1 MTTDKS
7 RADALTAQVALAAIE
22 TFETGREYRFDGAV
36 PNAKRDGV
44 LPAWWRRPSIFMP
57 STAARTLFEVP
68 GVCVERLQSISDV
81 NAISE
86 GIERTSDG
94 FSVDGSRHF
103 PAARARDSFA
113 SLWGSINAEAGHG
126 GGTRTRSC
134 GSSNSEG
141 SPRVMA
147 IDQYAWIADN
157 LAAVAATRD
166 AMRGIER
173 RGGARILERAFTG
186 FATLAAP
193 GRARHW
199 REVIGMPLTEQL
211 DRPAVVRGDK
221 ECLYVFTTKFGTRTT
236 RTTDS
241 KDWRLMNEA
250 IEAKVIASRFTFHDL
265 RAYYATQFKRESGAL
280 PDLHANPATT
290 ARVYDRNKIV
300 KRKAL

>member
-103 PAARARDSFA
+103 PAARS
-113 SLWGSINAEAGHG
+113 
-126 GGTRTRSC
+126 
-134 GSSNSEG
+134 
-141 SPRVMA
+141 
-147 IDQYAWIADN
+147 
-157 LAAVAATRD
+157 
-166 AMRGIER
+166 R
-173 RGGARILERAFTG
+173 R
-186 FATLAAP
+186 
-193 GRARHW
+193 
-199 REVIGMPLTEQL
+199 
-211 DRPAVVRGDK
+211 
-221 ECLYVFTTKFGTRTT
+221 
-236 RTTDS
+236 
-241 KDWRLMNEA
+241 
-250 IEAKVIASRFTFHDL
+250 
-265 RAYYATQFKRESGAL
+265 SGAAST
-280 PDLHANPATT
+280 PKPAT
-290 ARVYDRNKIV
+290 AGGHEPAPVGRRIQEDHP
-300 KRKAL
+300 A

>member
-22 TFETGREYRFDGAV
+22 MLETGREYRFDGAV

-113 SLWGSINAEAGHG
+113 SLWGGINAEAGHG
-126 GGTRTRSC
+126 GGDTNPLLWVVEFRRITPRDGDRPVRADRGQSRSRR
-134 GSSNSEG
+134 GHAG
-141 SPRVMA
+141 
-147 IDQYAWIADN
+147 
-157 LAAVAATRD
+157 RD
-166 AMRGIER
+166 ARDRAAR
-173 RGGARILERAFTG
+173 RRPHPRTSVHRVRHACGTRPRA
-186 FATLAAP
+186 ALA
-193 GRARHW
+193 
-199 REVIGMPLTEQL
+199 
-211 DRPAVVRGDK
+211 RGD
-221 ECLYVFTTKFGTRTT
+221 R
-236 RTTDS
+236 
-241 KDWRLMNEA
+241 
-250 IEAKVIASRFTFHDL
+250 
-265 RAYYATQFKRESGAL
+265 
-280 PDLHANPATT
+280 HAAH
-290 ARVYDRNKIV
+290 
-300 KRKAL
+300 